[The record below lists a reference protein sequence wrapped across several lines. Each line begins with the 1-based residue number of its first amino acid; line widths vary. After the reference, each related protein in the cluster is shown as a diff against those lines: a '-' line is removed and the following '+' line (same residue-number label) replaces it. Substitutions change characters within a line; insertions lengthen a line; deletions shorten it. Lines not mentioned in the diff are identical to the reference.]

1 MSAVAPARAGTDAPR
16 LKTRLTE
23 LLGIRHPVVQAGMI
37 WNSGWRL
44 ASAVSEAGGL
54 GLIGSGSMDAELLR
68 THIRKARAATTET
81 FGVNIPL
88 LYRHAEEQVRVCL
101 EEGVGVVFSSAGSPK
116 KIVPALKAG
125 GARVFHVV
133 STPDLARK
141 CEEVG
146 VDGVV
151 AEGFE
156 AGGHNG
162 RDELTTMV
170 LVPLVR
176 EAVRLPVLA
185 AGGIATGAQM
195 AAALALGADGVQ
207 VGSRFLATQEG
218 SGHPA
223 FKEAVVRAG
232 ATDTFLALKS
242 VVPVRLLR
250 NPFREEV
257 AAAEARG
264 ASREE
269 LEALLGR
276 GRARLGMFEGN
287 LEEGELEVGQV
298 AGLIRDLPPAGDV
311 LARMVRECGD
321 TLGKLGP
328 LWAG

>member
-1 MSAVAPARAGTDAPR
+1 M
-16 LKTRLTE
+16 KTRLTE
-23 LLGIRHPVVQAGMI
+23 LLGVDHPVVQAGMI

-44 ASAVSEAGGL
+44 AAAVSDAGGL
-54 GLIGSGSMDAELLR
+54 GLIGAGSMDAALLR
-68 THIRKARAATTET
+68 EHVRKARAATAKP

-101 EEGVGVVFSSAGSPK
+101 EEGVRVVFSSAGSPK
-116 KIVPALKAG
+116 KIVSALKAG
-125 GARVFHVV
+125 GATVFHVV

-141 CEEVG
+141 CVDAG

-170 LVPLVR
+170 LIPMVR
-176 EAVRLPVLA
+176 EAVPVPVVA

-207 VGSRFLATQEG
+207 VGSRFLATREG

-232 ATDTFLALKS
+232 PTDTVLALKS
-242 VVPVRLLR
+242 LVPVRLLR
-250 NPFREEV
+250 NRFRDEV
-257 AAAEARG
+257 TASEARC

-269 LEALLGR
+269 LEALLGQ
-276 GRARLGMFEGN
+276 GRARQGMFEGD
-287 LEEGELEVGQV
+287 LEGGELEVGQV
-298 AGLIRDLPPAGDV
+298 AGLIRDIPPAREV
-311 LARMVRECGD
+311 LLRMVRECGE
-321 TLGKLGP
+321 TLSRLQNP
-328 LWAG
+328 